1 MSLPADA
8 AAFRKR
14 GTPGR
19 EAGAAARPR
28 RPRRA
33 RHLGERRMPA
43 RMHGLRAG
51 EEKVGVRDQ
60 VGELCTLELLVPFLP
75 RPALRPASLVPARGV
90 AHRHEQPMN
99 PAGELGVLPAIAGEG
114 FVAAAHLV
122 VERLGNPE
130 IVAGRGAEEIVAPCR
145 QVAGA
150 GHVALRPGRVEGPVR
165 EQLPE
170 RSGAPADRLGIDAL
184 HGHAGAETEGQRVGN
199 AMVPARVGRQQPR
212 LRDDVA
218 VKELE
223 DAVRRRARAGI
234 VRARASPKPHRG
246 GGWRRA
252 WSGRS
257 LR

>member
-1 MSLPADA
+1 MPLPADA

-51 EEKVGVRDQ
+51 EEKVGVRDR

-99 PAGELGVLPAIAGEG
+99 PAGELGVLPAMAGEG

-122 VERLGNPE
+122 AERLGNPE
-130 IVAGRGAEEIVAPCR
+130 IVAGRGTEEIVAPCPSGR
-145 QVAGA
+145 RCGPCGAPPRAGRRAGPRTAPGAIRGA
-150 GHVALRPGRVEGPVR
+150 GGPPRHRCPPRTPRGRNRGSARRKRHGASARGP
-165 EQLPE
+165 
-170 RSGAPADRLGIDAL
+170 PAA
-184 HGHAGAETEGQRVGN
+184 
-199 AMVPARVGRQQPR
+199 R

-218 VKELE
+218 VKEL
-223 DAVRRRARAGI
+223 
-234 VRARASPKPHRG
+234 
-246 GGWRRA
+246 
-252 WSGRS
+252 
-257 LR
+257 